1 MPLTPQTDP
10 TPLPDLTEFGDVMLV
25 GGTFDPPH
33 LAHTGLAEAARDRVA
48 PGAQLFFVPA
58 ARSPHKETGPD
69 AGEGDR
75 ITMLRIAIAPIAD
88 AHVWTDEIDRAS
100 SGEPSYWFTTL
111 VRARQLVGEDR
122 RLLFL
127 IGADQAL
134 SFHRWSKP
142 GRILE
147 LADVVVINRGE
158 VRSKA
163 ELEARLEGTPLAHE
177 LVDAW
182 CDVPQMD
189 ISATDVRKALAS
201 ENESDLTGVL
211 AREVASYIGRHG
223 LYRD

>member
-1 MPLTPQTDP
+1 MPLTPQTEP
-10 TPLPDLTEFGDVMLV
+10 TPLPDLAEFGDVMLV

-33 LAHTGLAEAARDRVA
+33 LAHTGLAEAARDLVA
-48 PGAQLFFVPA
+48 PGAQLYFVPA

-69 AGEGDR
+69 AGDGDR
-75 ITMLRIAIAPIAD
+75 ITMLRVAIAPIED
-88 AHVWTDEIDRAS
+88 THVWTDEIDRAR
-100 SGEPSYWFTTL
+100 SGEPSYWFRTL
-111 VRARQLVGEDR
+111 ERARQLVGEDR

-134 SFHRWSKP
+134 SFHRWSEP

-158 VRSKA
+158 VRSKS
-163 ELEARLEGTPLAHE
+163 ELETRLKDTPFMSE

-182 CDVPQMD
+182 CDVPSMD
-189 ISATDVRKALAS
+189 ISATDVRDALAS

-211 AREVASYIGRHG
+211 SREVASYIGRHG